1 MIEEIG
7 NDKDFQKSD
16 CEIETYE
23 SIEELK
29 FPQEYVDGGFITL
42 DDLNEK
48 KMNDPRI
55 QAMLKRSRH
64 QNLSNFLISQEY
76 YELSK

>member
-7 NDKDFQKSD
+7 NDKHFQKSD
-16 CEIETYE
+16 CELETYE

-29 FPQEYVDGGFITL
+29 FPQEYVDGGFIKL

-48 KMNDPRI
+48 K
-55 QAMLKRSRH
+55 
-64 QNLSNFLISQEY
+64 
-76 YELSK
+76 